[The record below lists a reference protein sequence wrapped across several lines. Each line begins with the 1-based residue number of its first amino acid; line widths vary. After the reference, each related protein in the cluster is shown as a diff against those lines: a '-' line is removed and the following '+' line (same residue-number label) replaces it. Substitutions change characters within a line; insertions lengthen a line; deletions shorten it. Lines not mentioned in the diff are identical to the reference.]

1 MNSRVAA
8 IAFRLI
14 FAVVALT
21 AVAVQ
26 FTTVTLAKGHSVPN
40 FFSYFTNLSNIIIS
54 LVFIISAVNLARS
67 REPRAVDTAIRG
79 GAVVYIAFVGLVFN
93 TLLRDTDLGDL
104 IPWVNVALH
113 MLLPIVAIID
123 WLVWPPRRPLAFRL
137 TFVWMIFPALY
148 VAYSLIRGA
157 LIGFYPYPF
166 FNPAVSGGY
175 PGVAAYCAVML
186 VGFFVLA
193 TLVWWLGNIGYRRIA
208 ASIPQPRD

>member
-67 REPRAVDTAIRG
+67 REPRAADTAIRG

-137 TFVWMIFPALY
+137 TFV
-148 VAYSLIRGA
+148 
-157 LIGFYPYPF
+157 
-166 FNPAVSGGY
+166 
-175 PGVAAYCAVML
+175 
-186 VGFFVLA
+186 
-193 TLVWWLGNIGYRRIA
+193 
-208 ASIPQPRD
+208 

>member
-1 MNSRVAA
+1 MNRRIAA
-8 IAFRLI
+8 VVFRLF
-14 FAVVALT
+14 FAALALT
-21 AVAVQ
+21 AVFVQ
-26 FTTVTLAKGHSVPN
+26 FTAVTLVKGHSVSN

-67 REPRAVDTAIRG
+67 REPRAADTAIRG

-166 FNPAVSGGY
+166 FNPATVGGY
-175 PGVAAYCAVML
+175 GGVALYCAGML

-193 TLVWWLGNIGYRRIA
+193 TLVWWVGNLRGRRIHA
-208 ASIPQPRD
+208 ELGTGR

>member
-26 FTTVTLAKGHSVPN
+26 FTTVTLAKGQSVPN

-208 ASIPQPRD
+208 GSIPQPRD